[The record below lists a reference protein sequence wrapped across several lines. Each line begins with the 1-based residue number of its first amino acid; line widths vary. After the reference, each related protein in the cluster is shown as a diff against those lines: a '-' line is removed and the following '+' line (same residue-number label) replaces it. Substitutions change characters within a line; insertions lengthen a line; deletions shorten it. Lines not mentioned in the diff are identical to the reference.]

1 MTNDEI
7 SEVFRNIGNL
17 LQIKGDDSF
26 RARIYD
32 RAAETIEELSADL
45 YTLAEEGKL
54 RSIPGIGKAIEQK
67 TIEMLETGRCR
78 FYDNLIQEMGPDVID
93 LIAIR
98 GVGVKTAGRFY
109 QELGVKSLSDLR
121 AAIDTDRLKQMK
133 RMGAKTIASIDEGL
147 RFLEAQRK
155 MRPVRQILPI
165 ANAIF
170 ETLKNCSDVKRLD
183 FTGDF
188 RRHEEVLRSL
198 ELVVECGGAQGV
210 IEALSGVEGVAS
222 LAIQDD
228 PHVVASVD
236 RGFPLRIYCTGA
248 AEYEATLIVTT
259 GTNTHLT
266 ELNQVAASQDIEGI
280 GEQLPDWSKDK
291 TESDIYGQLGLP
303 FIVPELRGNAD
314 SIEAG
319 LADNLPTLIE
329 AGDLRCD
336 LHMHTDWSD
345 GRGSIRQMVETAAS
359 LGHEYIAITDHSES
373 SRVANGLTP
382 ERLLAQIQQVREI
395 DTEIDGMEVLAGSE
409 VDILKDGSLDFP
421 DELLAQLDIV
431 VASVHAGFSMSEAE
445 MTDRVIRAVENPYVT
460 IIGHPTGRLLGRR
473 PGYAINLEAVIDA
486 AAAHCVAL
494 EINAAPSRLDLE
506 PSAVRLARAR
516 GVLLSV
522 NTDAHTVP
530 DLERVLFGINVAR
543 RGWLEKSDV
552 LNTYS
557 LAAVKEMMPGRV
569 RGNE

>member
-67 TIEMLETGRCR
+67 IIEMLETEQCR
-78 FYDNLIQEMGPDVID
+78 FYDNLIEEMGPDVID
-93 LIAIR
+93 LLAIR

-155 MRPVRQILPI
+155 MRLVRQILPI

-170 ETLKNCSDVKRLD
+170 DTLKNCSDVKRLD

-303 FIVPELRGNAD
+303 FIVPELRGDAD

-329 AGDLRCD
+329 AGDLQCD

-382 ERLLAQIQQVREI
+382 DRLLAQIQQVREI
-395 DTEIDGMEVLAGSE
+395 NTEIDGMEVLAGSE

-431 VASVHAGFSMSEAE
+431 VASVHAGFSMTEAE